1 MREPWYK
8 QPWRVYWDT
17 FVAVFLPYLIMI
29 AVLLLIG
36 QLVGCAHQ
44 DEWTRSD
51 TRRQWAVTG
60 LMVID
65 AHKTAQ
71 IQYDP
76 RLVEGNPIPLFVLG
90 TNPST
95 ASTYQYFATLALSQF
110 LITRALPARWRP
122 YYQCIVA
129 IDHLYGIR

>member
-1 MREPWYK
+1 MN
-8 QPWRVYWDT
+8 V
-17 FVAVFLPYLIMI
+17 M
-29 AVLLLIG
+29 LLAC
-36 QLVGCAHQ
+36 LVMAGCAHQ
-44 DEWTRSD
+44 DEWTQKD

-90 TNPST
+90 PKPST
-95 ASTYQYFATLALSQF
+95 ASTYQYFVTLALSQY